1 MNRFVVCD
9 PARCIGCGVCRVTC
23 SESHRKRWM
32 RPAAR
37 LSLVKTRAVTAAVT
51 CHQCEGAPCMAVC
64 PEAAISLVRDHVHI
78 DEELCTGCL
87 LCALA
92 CPFGAVYPSAPSD
105 APAKATPYGR
115 ASSSR
120 SAGLLR
126 QKETGRYASVVAC
139 DLCAKVPGG
148 PRCIVSC
155 PTKALSL
162 VDECTLTHLVRDR
175 RLEAIEKAGVAM
187 RGAKEAEREVP
198 AHHGAASAARADDNA
213 AAELPRKALTPH
225 GARMRRGT
233 RKERGNERGH
243 RQAASRFRPLH
254 RVRRL
259 RRGLRHARH
268 PHLRRRGRRAVGV
281 DARPDRLHLVR
292 PLRAGVPDWG
302 HALVT
307 DSDFADDPEP
317 PKRCLFALRECA
329 SCGRYYAT
337 NKEVEYANAL
347 LDQAEHVDAAHARL
361 LTSVC
366 PDCKRRRDA
375 QAASRRCGLGSF

>member
-9 PARCIGCGVCRVTC
+9 PARCIGCGACLVTC

-37 LSLVKTRAVTAAVT
+37 LSLAKTRTVTAAVT

-64 PEAAISLVRDHVHI
+64 PEEAITLRRDHVHI

-115 ASSSR
+115 ASSTR
-120 SAGLLR
+120 SSGLLR

-213 AAELPRKALTPH
+213 AAELT
-225 GARMRRGT
+225 
-233 RKERGNERGH
+233 E
-243 RQAASRFRPLH
+243 
-254 RVRRL
+254 
-259 RRGLRHARH
+259 GL
-268 PHLRRRGRRAVGV
+268 
-281 DARPDRLHLVR
+281 
-292 PLRAGVPDWG
+292 
-302 HALVT
+302 
-307 DSDFADDPEP
+307 
-317 PKRCLFALRECA
+317 
-329 SCGRYYAT
+329 
-337 NKEVEYANAL
+337 
-347 LDQAEHVDAAHARL
+347 DAAWR
-361 LTSVC
+361 
-366 PDCKRRRDA
+366 PP
-375 QAASRRCGLGSF
+375 ASWHVEGEGH